1 MSGQRRLFRFN
12 KVYHITNR
20 TSEGLPFVPNKFM
33 ELLIGG
39 LLARTQEKY
48 PGIIVNALVFMGN
61 HYHMIVTIY
70 TDPATLSTFM
80 GYFQGELSG
89 VIHRLTGV
97 SNSRLWATKFKA
109 SELLTPEAVMEK
121 LNYIYS
127 NPVASNLVESI
138 NDWEGFSTWH
148 ELNGGETRSFR
159 WISDSLIKTR
169 LPREDFTDKAISALV
184 ESISTI
190 GGGPR
195 VFQCDPFFWKRC
207 FKEYKNKSDTEL
219 KEELLASIK
228 ETEEE
233 YRLKRETDGF
243 PVMGAHKLR
252 YQSIYKRYKPRKFG
266 TTPTCESTCQE
277 TAKQFRSVYST
288 FKEQCTKVY
297 ESWKKGH
304 FELILPPGA
313 FYPPL
318 RPRASI
324 LLAA

>member
-20 TSEGLPFVPNKFM
+20 TGEGLPFVPNKFM

-48 PGIIVNALVFMGN
+48 PGIIVNAVVFMGN
-61 HYHMIVTIY
+61 HYHMIVTIN

-89 VIHRLTGV
+89 IIHRLTGV
-97 SNSRLWATKFKA
+97 SNKRLWATKFKA
-109 SELLTPEAVMEK
+109 SELLTPEAVMRK

-138 NDWEGFSTWH
+138 NDWEGFSSWH
-148 ELNGGETRSFR
+148 ELNGGDARNYR
-159 WISDSLIKTR
+159 WISDSLIETR
-169 LPREDFTDKAISALV
+169 LPKDAFNDKSIATLV
-184 ESISTI
+184 ESISNI
-190 GGGPR
+190 GGGAR

-207 FKEYKNKSDTEL
+207 FKEYRNKSDTEL
-219 KEELLASIK
+219 REELLVKIK
-228 ETEEE
+228 ETEQEFRE
-233 YRLKRETDGF
+233 KRETNGF
-243 PVMGAHKLR
+243 PIMGAERLR
-252 YQSIYKRYKPRKFG
+252 YQCIYKRYKPKKFG

-297 ESWKKGH
+297 ESWKKGR
-304 FELILPPGA
+304 FELLLPPGA

-318 RPRASI
+318 KPRASI
-324 LLAA
+324 LIAT